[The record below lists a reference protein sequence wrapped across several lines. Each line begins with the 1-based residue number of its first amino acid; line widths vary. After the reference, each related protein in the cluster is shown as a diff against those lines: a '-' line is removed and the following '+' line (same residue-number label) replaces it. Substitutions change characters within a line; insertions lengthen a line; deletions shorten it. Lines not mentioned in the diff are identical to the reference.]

1 MEILTN
7 RSASKGPEM
16 TEKRKQEL
24 KQLLCEAMEN
34 LEIRPRPSNS
44 SQSPPVDVHNYRRQ
58 LQQRWTFYSESPL
71 AILWAYDP
79 HIVSEVVK
87 SKLIDFIKVEFASF
101 IDADKILPASYFLI
115 GGFSAGSPV
124 GFFLDRLLDQLMK
137 IAIARGIE
145 EAVLVFD
152 RGTKETHGLFQELVL
167 LEGIKLKTEIQMFEG
182 IRLLPLPDSTS
193 ELPYHLPSVSRSG
206 PENFF
211 SKKTLLVIDYLVS
224 PIFHKPFQVSTMKKY
239 VQEYEDQ
246 MNSTFQIKVNSKD
259 FANFKIDDFPLNLLC
274 QALSLACHSEVKIS
288 FIIRFLAEDKLYNLS
303 DGVGGGSSW
312 DFQPPGNVTEAG
324 QPQIDEAKR
333 LFGVLMN
340 LDSSS
345 VKKLQIPID
354 RWIKSAANKDSIDKI
369 IDLGIAFEAIYLSD
383 VNETTELSFRFRLR
397 ASWFLGKDKAHR
409 QELMRDFSKIYEWR
423 SKVVHTG
430 RLPNKTK
437 KTPFTEE
444 EVTEFIAKS
453 QNLCRDSIIKIL
465 EDGKFPAWNSL
476 ILG

>member
-7 RSASKGPEM
+7 RSASKGTEM
-16 TEKRKQEL
+16 TEERKQEL

-34 LEIRPRPSNS
+34 LEIRPRSPNS
-44 SQSPPVDVHNYRRQ
+44 SQLPSVDVHNYRRQ

-71 AILWAYDP
+71 AILWNYDP
-79 HIVSEVVK
+79 HIVSEAIK

-101 IDADKILPASYFLI
+101 IHEDKILSARHFLR
-115 GGFSAGSPV
+115 GGLVGGS
-124 GFFLDRLLDQLMK
+124 LLNELLDQLMK
-137 IAIARGIE
+137 TAIARGIE

-152 RGTKETHGLFQELVL
+152 RGTEETHGLFQDLVL
-167 LEGIKLKTEIQMFEG
+167 LEGIKLKTENQMFDG
-182 IRLLPLPDSTS
+182 IRLVPLPDSTS
-193 ELPYHLPSVSRSG
+193 ELPYHLPSVSHSG

-224 PIFHKPFQVSTMKKY
+224 PIFHKPFQVSTI
-239 VQEYEDQ
+239 QEYEDQ
-246 MNSTFQIKVNSKD
+246 MNSTFRIKVNSKD

-288 FIIRFLAEDKLYNLS
+288 FIARFLAEDKLYNLS
-303 DGVGGGSSW
+303 NRVGGGGSW
-312 DFQPPGNVTEAG
+312 NFLPPGNVTEAG

-333 LFGVLMN
+333 LFGILMN

-465 EDGKFPAWNSL
+465 EDGKFPDWNSL